1 MSISLQNNTK
11 NIKYKIGY
19 NPWPEI
25 VDTHPQM
32 LQPTR
37 PKNVSHK
44 TLNYRDFVVSVNYSG
59 WQNDLYSLNTHTK
72 LEIVFTR
79 AAPAFDNLSVSNVW
93 VEILFWD
100 ICDLLDRVCRPR
112 CWFVSDKPNLLL
124 NSKKSLKCKILTL
137 KFFSKMA
144 KRELIDA
151 RPSNA
156 QKCC

>member
-11 NIKYKIGY
+11 NIQYKIGY

-79 AAPAFDNLSVSNVW
+79 AAPAFDNLSVSNV
-93 VEILFWD
+93 
-100 ICDLLDRVCRPR
+100 
-112 CWFVSDKPNLLL
+112 
-124 NSKKSLKCKILTL
+124 
-137 KFFSKMA
+137 
-144 KRELIDA
+144 
-151 RPSNA
+151 
-156 QKCC
+156 